1 MPNLV
6 HSITGGITAT
16 RIDVT
21 EDFDAATMRCTIET
35 DDACGAD
42 VGDLLTVNFGLGTAT
57 KKFYGYIKSI
67 TRDRLSALVT
77 LHLEDVLC
85 RATEHWFVP
94 EDLDNPWSR
103 SNINAVD
110 LVDDILNECGLS
122 LYSWDTCSF
131 TFATGNKDV
140 ELSLTSAWDAIQ
152 WICEITGFSVYADTD
167 GHVHFK
173 DISPT
178 PSGSPAETY
187 TTGDSGNILSLEY
200 SRSDDRLR
208 NKVVVFG
215 RPPAK
220 AEASASSPYVP
231 AGFYKTAIISHE
243 MIDTQQMAQDTA
255 DLNLAR
261 LNRLTKIVRAKI
273 LGGGNVHIRD
283 TVRITEGFSGLS
295 NEDFFVRSLTHSFDT
310 EGGYVMQITGV
321 K

>member
-1 MPNLV
+1 MANLV

-16 RIDVT
+16 RIDVM
-21 EDFDAATMRCTIET
+21 EDFDAATTRCTIET
-35 DDACGAD
+35 DDARGAD
-42 VGDLLTVNFGLGTAT
+42 VGDLLTVSFGLDTAT
-57 KKFYGYIKSI
+57 TKFHGYIKAI
-67 TRDRLSALVT
+67 TRDRLSARIT
-77 LHLEDVLC
+77 MHLEDVLC
-85 RATEHWFVP
+85 RATEYWFVP

-122 LYSWDTCSF
+122 LYDWDSCSF
-131 TFATGNKDV
+131 TFATGEKDV

-167 GHVHFK
+167 GHVYFK
-173 DISPT
+173 NISPT
-178 PSGSPAETY
+178 PSGSPVDTY
-187 TTGDSGNILSLEY
+187 TTGDGGNILSLEY
-200 SRSDDRLR
+200 SRSDDLLR

-215 RPPAK
+215 RPPIK

-231 AGFYKTAIISHE
+231 SGFYKTAIISHE
-243 MIDTQQMAQDTA
+243 MIDTQAMAQATA
-255 DLNLAR
+255 DLNLTR
-261 LNRLTKIVRAKI
+261 LNRLTEIARVKVI
-273 LGGGNVHIRD
+273 GGDVHIRD

-310 EGGYVMQITGV
+310 GLGYVMQITGV